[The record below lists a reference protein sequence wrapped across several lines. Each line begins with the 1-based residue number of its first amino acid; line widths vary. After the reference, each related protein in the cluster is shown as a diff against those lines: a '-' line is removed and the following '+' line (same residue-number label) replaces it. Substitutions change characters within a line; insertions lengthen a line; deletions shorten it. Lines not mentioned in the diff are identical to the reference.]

1 MQVGSTA
8 ALALFATLLA
18 GNTARAQDAIKIG
31 DINSYK
37 AMAANMAPYRKGVDL
52 AVEQINAAG
61 GVLGRK
67 FEIVSRDDG
76 ANPGD
81 AIRMADELLLKER
94 VDLLSGT
101 ILSHVGVAIT
111 EYAKQQKVF
120 FLASA
125 SLTDRIVW
133 ESGNRYTFRLRPS
146 TYTHAAVLV
155 PYAAKLKRK
164 RWTFVY
170 PNYEY
175 GQSAVASFKELLK
188 RAQPD
193 VEFVA
198 DFAPPL
204 GKIDAGSVV
213 QALADARPDTIFN
226 VLFGADLAKF
236 VRQGKT
242 RGLFNGVEVV
252 SLLTGDPEYL
262 EPLKDDAPE
271 SWYVTGYPWYLIK
284 TPEHLAF
291 LEAYEKRFND
301 YPRISSIVG
310 YTTIKALA
318 GGIARAGSTNAEA
331 LSKAFEGL
339 EFMSPSGKVAF
350 RAIDHQSTLGLYVG
364 KTALQD
370 GKGTMTSYEYLD
382 GAAFQPSDEEIRKK
396 RPVDTQ

>member
-1 MQVGSTA
+1 MQVGCTA
-8 ALALFATLLA
+8 VLALFATLLA
-18 GNTARAQDAIKIG
+18 GNTAQAQDAIRIG

-213 QALADARPDTIFN
+213 QALADARPDAIFN

-242 RGLFNGVEVV
+242 RGLFSGVEVV

-271 SWYVTGYPWYLIK
+271 NWYVTGYPWYLIK

-318 GGIARAGSTNAEA
+318 GGIARAGATDAEA
-331 LSKAFEGL
+331 LSKAFGGL
-339 EFMSPSGKVAF
+339 EFMSPSGKVGF

-396 RPVDTQ
+396 RPADTQ

>member
-1 MQVGSTA
+1 MQARSAT
-8 ALALFATLLA
+8 LALFAMLLA
-18 GNTARAQDAIKIG
+18 GPAVHAQSAIKIG

-52 AVEQINAAG
+52 AVDQINAAG

-81 AIRMADELLLKER
+81 AVRMADELLLNER

-101 ILSHVGVAIT
+101 ILSHIGVAIT
-111 EYAKQQKVF
+111 DYAKQHKVF

-155 PYAAKLKRK
+155 PYAAGLKRK

-188 RAQPD
+188 KQQPD
-193 VEFVA
+193 VEFVG

-204 GKIDAGSVV
+204 GKIDAGSIV
-213 QALADARPDTIFN
+213 QAVADAKPDAIFN

-236 VRQGKT
+236 VREGKT
-242 RGLFNGVEVV
+242 RDVFHGLEVV

-262 EPLKDDAPE
+262 EPLKDDTPE
-271 SWYVTGYPWYLIK
+271 GWYVTGYPWYLIK

-291 LEAYEKRFND
+291 LEAYQKQFKD

-310 YTTIKALA
+310 YSTMKALA
-318 GGIARAGSTNAEA
+318 AGIARAGSTNSET

-339 EFMSPSGKVAF
+339 EFISPSGKVAF

-364 KTALQD
+364 KTALRD
-370 GKGTMTSYEYLD
+370 GRGTMVSYEYLD
-382 GAAFQPSDEEIRKK
+382 GANFQPSDDEVRKK
-396 RPVDTQ
+396 RPPDSQ

>member
-1 MQVGSTA
+1 MQVGCTA
-8 ALALFATLLA
+8 VLALFATLLA
-18 GNTARAQDAIKIG
+18 GNTAQAQDAIKIG

-213 QALADARPDTIFN
+213 QALADARPDAIFN

-242 RGLFNGVEVV
+242 RGLFSGVEVV

-271 SWYVTGYPWYLIK
+271 NWYVTGYPWYLIK

-318 GGIARAGSTNAEA
+318 GGIARAGATDAEA
-331 LSKAFEGL
+331 LSKAFGGL
-339 EFMSPSGKVAF
+339 EFMSPSGKVGF

-396 RPVDTQ
+396 RPADTQ